1 MLISAALLVI
11 LVACVILMYRKRL
24 SAMLALPLL
33 ALLFAIVAGIPE
45 DYLLNHILQRGP
57 LQVAPAIM
65 ASIFGGILAM
75 FIKNR
80 GVVEL
85 MIRYT
90 AELVGDRP
98 LVLAL
103 SLMFITAAIFTT
115 LGELGTVIMVG
126 SIILPIMLHVGISPV
141 TSAAV
146 MLIGLAMGGMLNIR
160 NWQLY
165 INVLDL
171 TRTQVRDFAI
181 IMVGLFALF
190 GIIFCMWYLRASQL
204 HRFFAEPQA
213 PVKPPLHRLALLSPI
228 TPLLFVLFFDW
239 PIVPAFIVGL
249 LFAILASST
258 EGELAIVSL
267 FILLA
272 NVAMFP
278 AILPG
283 LYDMHIA
290 ERHEAAAAILN
301 GTLVL
306 LPFLAWTIYQIARN
320 FRRRKSRR
328 AHLAVL
334 SPILPLF
341 LIHAVQL
348 PITIAFI
355 AGLVLALVLTI
366 RHETVQVLTKSIIEA
381 FENVGPAI
389 FLIIGI
395 GMLLETVNHESIS
408 AAFNTLIR
416 PLIPEQ
422 GISRTAFIV
431 VFGALAP
438 LALYRGPLNI
448 WGMGSGFAAIMLATQ
463 ALSAEKIMAVL
474 LAVGA
479 VQGVCDPTNSH
490 NFWIAN
496 YLKVEPL
503 DLTKR
508 TLPFI
513 WPMAI
518 IALIIAGWL
527 YFGQS

>member
-1 MLISAALLVI
+1 MLISAALLVT
-11 LVACVILMYRKRL
+11 LVACVTLMYRKRL

-33 ALLFAIVAGIPE
+33 ALLFAFIAGIPE
-45 DYLLNHILQRGP
+45 DYLLINILQRGP

-90 AELVGDRP
+90 AELIGDRP

-103 SLMFITAAIFTT
+103 SLLFITAAIFTT
-115 LGELGTVIMVG
+115 LGELGAVIMVG

-171 TRTQVRDFAI
+171 TRNQVRDFAI
-181 IMVGLFALF
+181 IMVGLFAFF
-190 GIIFCMWYLRASQL
+190 GIVFCIWHLRASQL
-204 HRFFAEPQA
+204 HRFFAEPLA
-213 PVKPPLHRLALLSPI
+213 PVKPPLHRLSLLSPI
-228 TPLLFVLFFDW
+228 TPLLFVLFLDW

-267 FILLA
+267 LILLV
-272 NVAMFP
+272 NVALFP
-278 AILPG
+278 AILPS
-283 LYDMHIA
+283 LYDIHLGDA
-290 ERHEAAAAILN
+290 GAAFIN
-301 GTLVL
+301 GTLAL
-306 LPFLAWTIYQIARN
+306 LPFLAWTIYQIVKN
-320 FRRRKSRR
+320 FHRRKSRR

-334 SPILPLF
+334 SPLLPLF
-341 LIHAVQL
+341 LMQVVRLETTVAV
-348 PITIAFI
+348 I
-355 AGLVLALVLTI
+355 AGLVLALILTI
-366 RHETVQVLTKSIIEA
+366 RRDTVQVLTKSIIEA

-395 GMLLETVNHESIS
+395 GMLLETVNHQSIS
-408 AAFNTLIR
+408 QAFSNVVS
-416 PLIPEQ
+416 PLVPEQ
-422 GISRTAFIV
+422 GIPRTAFIII
-431 VFGALAP
+431 FSALAP

-463 ALSAEKIMAVL
+463 ALSPEKIMAVL

-496 YLKVEPL
+496 YLKIEPL

-518 IALIIAGWL
+518 IALIIAGGM
-527 YFGQS
+527 YFG

>member
-1 MLISAALLVI
+1 
-11 LVACVILMYRKRL
+11 
-24 SAMLALPLL
+24 
-33 ALLFAIVAGIPE
+33 
-45 DYLLNHILQRGP
+45 
-57 LQVAPAIM
+57 
-65 ASIFGGILAM
+65 
-75 FIKNR
+75 
-80 GVVEL
+80 
-85 MIRYT
+85 
-90 AELVGDRP
+90 
-98 LVLAL
+98 
-103 SLMFITAAIFTT
+103 
-115 LGELGTVIMVG
+115 
-126 SIILPIMLHVGISPV
+126 
-141 TSAAV
+141 
-146 MLIGLAMGGMLNIR
+146 
-160 NWQLY
+160 
-165 INVLDL
+165 
-171 TRTQVRDFAI
+171 
-181 IMVGLFALF
+181 
-190 GIIFCMWYLRASQL
+190 
-204 HRFFAEPQA
+204 
-213 PVKPPLHRLALLSPI
+213 
-228 TPLLFVLFFDW
+228 
-239 PIVPAFIVGL
+239 
-249 LFAILASST
+249 
-258 EGELAIVSL
+258 
-267 FILLA
+267 
-272 NVAMFP
+272 
-278 AILPG
+278 
-283 LYDMHIA
+283 MHIA

-527 YFGQS
+527 YFGHS